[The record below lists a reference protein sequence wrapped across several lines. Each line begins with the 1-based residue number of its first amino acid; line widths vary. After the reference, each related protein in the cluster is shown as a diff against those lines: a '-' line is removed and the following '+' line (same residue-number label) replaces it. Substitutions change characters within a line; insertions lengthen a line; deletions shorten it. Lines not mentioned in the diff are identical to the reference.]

1 MQSNFIEENNSA
13 NLPFPSGIYYGQY
26 DRLNQLNTLIYD
38 RNVPTHTLPSNMDA
52 RSIPTRNTLYPMN
65 DIRLKYTQTDYLDNG
80 FYPMQSRAPPSGFK
94 IDTESQLRNQF
105 FALQHGAPQGVYIPD
120 SESDLYKVRIPN
132 TNNIISQP
140 FPNLF
145 SIPGMTT
152 APPPMV
158 DKIGVDIFQNN
169 TRTQLRNLV

>member
-105 FALQHGAPQGVYIPD
+105 FALQHGANQGVYIPASD
-120 SESDLYKVRIPN
+120 SDLYKIQIVSRPSIQPN
-132 TNNIISQP
+132 PYLFEKQTFDAQLH
-140 FPNLF
+140 PNVANTL
-145 SIPGMTT
+145 
-152 APPPMV
+152 
-158 DKIGVDIFQNN
+158 IGRDTFFNN
-169 TRTQLRNLV
+169 TRTQLRNSV